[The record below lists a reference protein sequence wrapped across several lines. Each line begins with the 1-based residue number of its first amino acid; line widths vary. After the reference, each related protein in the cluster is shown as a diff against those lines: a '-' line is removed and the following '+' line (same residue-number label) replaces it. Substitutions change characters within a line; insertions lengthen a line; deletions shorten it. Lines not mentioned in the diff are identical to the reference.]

1 MWFYIGFREKEKEK
15 KVKRDW
21 QWLYWVLGRERL
33 REFELCI
40 LKVYYEKFDLSFLMT
55 QAIMLKHVNIL
66 SSRFTLSF
74 LLHLGVVIF
83 PMEFSSSITPL
94 LLSIMTTL

>member
-1 MWFYIGFREKEKEK
+1 MWFYIGFREREKEK

-40 LKVYYEKFDLSFLMT
+40 LKVYYKKFDLSFPMT
-55 QAIMLKHVNIL
+55 
-66 SSRFTLSF
+66 
-74 LLHLGVVIF
+74 
-83 PMEFSSSITPL
+83 
-94 LLSIMTTL
+94 